1 MKYCITRG
9 FFNMMFLSIFED
21 LLKGIQQV
29 GVQFFGYFISILKSL
44 AP

>member
-1 MKYCITRG
+1 
-9 FFNMMFLSIFED
+9 MMFLSIFEY
-21 LLKGIQQV
+21 LLNGIQQV

>member
-1 MKYCITRG
+1 MV
-9 FFNMMFLSIFED
+9 FLSIFED